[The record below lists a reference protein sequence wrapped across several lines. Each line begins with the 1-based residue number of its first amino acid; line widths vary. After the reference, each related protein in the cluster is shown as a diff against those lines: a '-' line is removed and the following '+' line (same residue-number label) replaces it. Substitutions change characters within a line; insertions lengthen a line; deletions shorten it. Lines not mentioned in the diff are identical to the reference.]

1 MKPNTLPA
9 LLAICAVSLFAPAS
23 ADTETIN
30 VPAGSSLQDAINRAR
45 PGDVL
50 VLAQGATYEGNFV
63 LPARSGDQYITIRTA
78 SADDLPRP
86 GQRVLPAHAP
96 KLAKLK
102 SPSNEPVVRTA
113 AGAHHWRLQLL
124 ELLPTRNGAGDI
136 VRLGDGSAA
145 QNDLSQ
151 VPHDLVVDRCYIHGD
166 PAAGQ
171 KRAIALNSAS
181 TSIINSYI
189 SDIKAMGQDTQA
201 IAGWNGPGP
210 YTIENNFL
218 EGAGENFILGGSDP
232 AIPNLIAQDVVFRHN
247 HLSKPLAWRTE
258 GWQVKNLFELKNARR
273 VLVEGNLME
282 NVWQQAQV
290 GYAILLTPRNQDG
303 NAPWVRVEDVTIRKN
318 IIRHAGGGIQIVG
331 EDSNYPSGSTSRV
344 RLADNLFYDIDARTW
359 GGTGAFALIGEG
371 PSDIT
376 IEHNTVSQSG
386 HIILAYGGTKQEPK
400 TVSALVFRDNVVR
413 HNEYG
418 VLGADHGVG
427 DDTLRAYFPGAVFQY
442 NVIAGGDASRYP
454 KGNTFIGAGDF
465 EASFVDAAS
474 GDYRIR
480 NTRLRGAASDGRDLG
495 ADVAAIAQELGT
507 RLRPTA
513 GSR

>member
-9 LLAICAVSLFAPAS
+9 LLAICAVALFPPAS

-136 VRLGDGSAA
+136 VRLGDGSGA

-166 PAAGQ
+166 PVAGQ
-171 KRAIALNSAS
+171 KR
-181 TSIINSYI
+181 
-189 SDIKAMGQDTQA
+189 
-201 IAGWNGPGP
+201 
-210 YTIENNFL
+210 
-218 EGAGENFILGGSDP
+218 
-232 AIPNLIAQDVVFRHN
+232 
-247 HLSKPLAWRTE
+247 
-258 GWQVKNLFELKNARR
+258 
-273 VLVEGNLME
+273 
-282 NVWQQAQV
+282 
-290 GYAILLTPRNQDG
+290 
-303 NAPWVRVEDVTIRKN
+303 
-318 IIRHAGGGIQIVG
+318 
-331 EDSNYPSGSTSRV
+331 
-344 RLADNLFYDIDARTW
+344 
-359 GGTGAFALIGEG
+359 
-371 PSDIT
+371 
-376 IEHNTVSQSG
+376 
-386 HIILAYGGTKQEPK
+386 
-400 TVSALVFRDNVVR
+400 
-413 HNEYG
+413 
-418 VLGADHGVG
+418 
-427 DDTLRAYFPGAVFQY
+427 
-442 NVIAGGDASRYP
+442 
-454 KGNTFIGAGDF
+454 
-465 EASFVDAAS
+465 
-474 GDYRIR
+474 
-480 NTRLRGAASDGRDLG
+480 
-495 ADVAAIAQELGT
+495 
-507 RLRPTA
+507 